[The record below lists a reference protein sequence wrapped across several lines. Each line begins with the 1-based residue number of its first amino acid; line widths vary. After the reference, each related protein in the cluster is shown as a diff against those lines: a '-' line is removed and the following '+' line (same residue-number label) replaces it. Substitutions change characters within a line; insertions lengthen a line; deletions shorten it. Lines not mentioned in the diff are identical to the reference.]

1 MGFSCFTGCIL
12 IDNHSIQDVK
22 LTSLR
27 RHVGLVCQDIV
38 SDLYLYR
45 LVSLFLFFHKR
56 NNKISLQGL
65 KHKIFLLLLCL

>member
-27 RHVGLVCQDIV
+27 RHVGLVSQDIV
-38 SDLYLYR
+38 SDLYLYL
-45 LVSLFLFFHKR
+45 LVSLFLFFSTKETIKFR
-56 NNKISLQGL
+56 YKG
-65 KHKIFLLLLCL
+65 